1 MKKGLK
7 KRWFLILTVA
17 GMIALFLAGPVLA
30 KFPDRAITL
39 VAPFAPGGTAD
50 LHARAIA
57 PSLEKILGVPVTVL
71 NKAGAGGAL
80 GAAYVGT
87 SKPDGYT
94 LVMALTFISY
104 MPAVDELFGR
114 TPTFTYDQFTPIA
127 LLSKDPAILVVKGDG
142 PYKNV
147 ADLVA
152 DAKKRP
158 GAIKYSSAGFYST
171 LHVAME
177 MFLKS
182 AGIKMKHIPY
192 GGGNPAMMAV
202 LGGHV
207 DALAVPPSVVAGQV
221 KSGDLKVLAV
231 WSDERISSHSNV
243 PTLKELGYDAEFYVW
258 AGIFAPKQIPAENL
272 KIIRDAVD
280 KACRTESFKKAMENI
295 QTEPVYM
302 NADQFQKFWDRDV
315 KNLKTLINHIG
326 KVQ

>member
-1 MKKGLK
+1 MKKGTK
-7 KRWFLILTVA
+7 KKWFLTLTVA
-17 GMIALFLAGPVLA
+17 GMLALVFAGPVLA

-71 NKAGAGGAL
+71 NKSGAGGAL
-80 GAAYVGT
+80 GAAYVGN

-94 LVMALTFISY
+94 LVLALTFISY

-114 TPTFTYDQFTPIA
+114 TPTFTFDQFTPIA

-192 GGGNPAMMAV
+192 RGGNPAMMAV

-221 KSGDLKVLAV
+221 KSGDLRVLAV
-231 WSDERISSHSNV
+231 WSDERIAAHSNA

-258 AGIFAPKQIPAENL
+258 AGIFAPKKTPTGNL
-272 KIIRDAVD
+272 KILRDAVGE
-280 KACRTESFKKAMENI
+280 ACGTENFKKAMKNI
-295 QTEPVYM
+295 QTVPVYM
-302 NADQFQKFWDRDV
+302 NAEQLQKFWDKDV
-315 KNLKTLINHIG
+315 KNLKALINYIG

>member
-1 MKKGLK
+1 MKNRSIKPWL
-7 KRWFLILTVA
+7 LALAVA
-17 GMIALFLAGPVLA
+17 GTLALALVGPALA
-30 KFPDRAITL
+30 KFPDRAVTL

-57 PSLEKILGVPVTVL
+57 PSLEKILGVPVTVV
-71 NKAGAGGAL
+71 NKAGAGGAV
-80 GAAYVGT
+80 GAAYVGN

-94 LVMALTFISY
+94 LVLALTFISY

-114 TPTFTYDQFTPIA
+114 PPTFTIDQFTPIA
-127 LLSKDPAILVVKGDG
+127 LLSKDPAILVVKGDS
-142 PYKNV
+142 PYKTV

-192 GGGNPAMMAV
+192 RGGNPAMMAV

-221 KSGDLKVLAV
+221 KSGDLRVLAV
-231 WSDERISSHSNV
+231 WSDERIAAHPKA

-258 AGIFAPKQIPAENL
+258 AGIFAPKKTPPENL
-272 KIIRDAVD
+272 KILRDAVG
-280 KACRTESFKKAMENI
+280 KACAGEEFKKAMENI
-295 QTEPVYM
+295 QTVPVYM
-302 NADQFQKFWDRDV
+302 NAEQLQKFWDKDV
-315 KNLKTLINHIG
+315 KNLSELIKFIG